1 MAEAAPEHESFATRN
16 IALLSVAA
24 AITGSNQAIVI
35 AVSALLSAHLA
46 PLPGLATLP
55 VTISIV
61 ALALTVRPATSL
73 IYRIGRKGAFMVGAA
88 MAMVAGVLAPI
99 AVIQESFGLFCFAI
113 VFIGIS
119 GAFGQ
124 QYRFAIADSVG
135 EALRPK
141 AISLVLLGGV
151 AAGFLGPRLSF
162 LTKDLFEGAQFAGSF
177 IAWVVMGFVALGV
190 LAATRLAPVPP
201 KAVTAA
207 AGGRSN
213 GELLRNPLIIVPM
226 VTAMLSYSLMIL
238 VMVAAPL
245 TMVYEFGHSVEQ
257 ATTAI
262 QWHIVAMF
270 LPSLITGDVIGRI
283 GAPAT
288 IGIGLGLL
296 LIAVATNLSGHTV
309 THFNVALMLLGMGW
323 NFGFIGSTALLAGTY
338 RPEEAARVQGLNEPF
353 VFGAMAVASISSG
366 LLLQGVGW
374 LSINVLVIP
383 LVGVGLVALVWR
395 QTAQRKTTFAC
406 ASQALSGDD

>member
-1 MAEAAPEHESFATRN
+1 MAEAAPGHESFATRN

-61 ALALTVRPATSL
+61 ALALAVRPATSL

-190 LAATRLAPVPP
+190 LAVTRLAPVPP
-201 KAVTAA
+201 KATAA
-207 AGGRSN
+207 EGGRSN
-213 GELLRNPLIIVPM
+213 GDLLRDPLIVVPM

-283 GAPAT
+283 GSPAT
-288 IGIGLGLL
+288 IGIGLALL
-296 LIAVATNLSGHTV
+296 LVAVAINLSGHTV
-309 THFNVALMLLGMGW
+309 THFNVALMLLGVGW
-323 NFGFIGSTALLAGTY
+323 NFGFIGSTALLATTY
-338 RPEEAARVQGLNEPF
+338 RPEEAACVQGLNEPF

-383 LVGVGLVALVWR
+383 LVGAGLVSLVWR
-395 QTAQRKTTFAC
+395 QAAQRKATLADV
-406 ASQALSGDD
+406 SQALRGAD